1 MNNIDLIILIAILGI
16 LILSSYYYYISKSNS
31 SINEKLWANIDK
43 KYRSIY
49 IVMML
54 AATIGF
60 LSLVYYISNN
70 TIENKLLFTIILM
83 FILIPAIFWMGLTYE
98 SIKINKKSGYVS
110 LVLLLTAFASVYM
123 SILLNKMNVENITQ
137 ILFGFFTL
145 HVTLLDGLIWNYKY
159 NIFFD

>member
-1 MNNIDLIILIAILGI
+1 MNNTNLIILITILGI
-16 LILSSYYYYISKSNS
+16 LILSSYYYFISKNNS
-31 SINEKLWANIDK
+31 EINEKLWANINK

-70 TIENKLLFTIILM
+70 KIENKLLFTIVLM

-123 SILLNKMNVENITQ
+123 SVLLNKMNVNNITQ
-137 ILFGFFTL
+137 ILFGLFTF
-145 HVTLLDGLIWNYKY
+145 HVTILDGFIWNYKY

>member
-1 MNNIDLIILIAILGI
+1 MNNIDLIILITILGI

-31 SINEKLWANIDK
+31 DINEKLWVNIHE
-43 KYRSIY
+43 KYRPIY
-49 IVMML
+49 ILMML

-70 TIENKLLFTIILM
+70 EIDNKLLFSVILM

-98 SIKINKKSGYVS
+98 SIRINKKSPYVTI
-110 LVLLLTAFASVYM
+110 VLLLTCLASVYM
-123 SILLNKMNVENITQ
+123 SVLLNQMNIDNIIQ
-137 ILFGFFTL
+137 LLFSLFTI
-145 HVTLLDGLIWNYKY
+145 HVTLLDGIIWNYKY